1 MLLRSGMMLGLGMGP
16 ASVRRRNMSARAVRL
31 LSLGLGPLLIQRR
44 ERSRRA
50 ACLLALALG
59 PFSVRTRDEDEEAAR
74 AKALK
79 KARRVAH
86 KLRSKAKAART
97 KDVKWQA
104 LDRSLNTLWDHSKR
118 PVFSPKDTL
127 RLLLGMQSAP
137 HSPQARAARAEGA
150 VRATDA
156 DAADGGSTT
165 ITALLQRADL
175 LPDLPSDDEEEAEG
189 DAAEAAAVAAH
200 GVRGRSIIRAASA
213 AALHRSNSS
222 AAIDAE
228 VTDLVTHPAQKRIH
242 ALIFGDDIESHF
254 AMGAAPK
261 TKVATS
267 AAVKSLLSAKV
278 AQAVGIG
285 LRTLGVS
292 GEGAE
297 AEAAIRTM
305 ARAVA
310 AGDVEAAGGQA
321 AVVTMSRMGCY
332 DRDASAAVMADARP
346 AVELPAAEM
355 YVRVMVGSVPRVQ
368 ERLGLLT
375 FSEAVEDQLASAE
388 AAAGVLLRASEEA
401 STSALLVSLLRD
413 VVLPAGN
420 ALNRFTKNAAAAGF
434 RLAGLA
440 ELGAVKSAEG
450 ENLVQYIARRLV
462 AYADALRRQSRRGKA
477 QAALPG
483 DAAAAAAGRGAAPGA
498 DGGDGEEDSGAGAM
512 ALLFAR
518 KELPSA
524 EAACKLSTP
533 AVEADVTQA
542 RAAVAKAAKALAD
555 IGESKGAGLPAGAE
569 AEGPDHAAEAAVF
582 VDRVSATVDALQDRV
597 AAAEALLKRAT
608 QAFEKLLGFFGE
620 DGGDASGEGGEA
632 APEPSSFFGVL
643 LGFLQDLEEAAEKE
657 LASIKKR
664 EMRAKEE
671 ARKAERRANKEAGA
685 SFSRGR
691 GEASPA
697 AVMAELSGRLRTGSG
712 PG

>member
-1 MLLRSGMMLGLGMGP
+1 MMLGLGIGP
-16 ASVRRRNMSARAVRL
+16 AVVRRRNMSGRAVRL
-31 LSLGLGPLLIQRR
+31 LSLGLGPLMIERR

-50 ACLLALALG
+50 ACLLALSLG
-59 PFSVRTRDEDEEAAR
+59 PFSVRSRDEAEESAR

-86 KLRSKAKAART
+86 KLRSKAKTART

-137 HSPQARAARAEGA
+137 HSPQARAARAEGGG
-150 VRATDA
+150 RATDP
-156 DAADGGSTT
+156 DTADGGSTT

-175 LPDLPSDDEEEAEG
+175 LPDLPSDDEDDEEG
-189 DAAEAAAVAAH
+189 NAAEAAAVAAH

-261 TKVATS
+261 TKMASAT
-267 AAVKSLLSAKV
+267 AVKSLLSAKV

-292 GEGAE
+292 SEGAG
-297 AEAAIRTM
+297 AEAAIRSL

-310 AGDVEAAGGQA
+310 AGDVEAAGGLPSI
-321 AVVTMSRMGCY
+321 VTMSRMGCY
-332 DRDASAAVMADARP
+332 DRDSSAAVMADARP

-355 YVRVMVGSVPRVQ
+355 FVRVMVGSVPRVQ
-368 ERLGLLT
+368 ERLALLT
-375 FSEAVEDQLASAE
+375 FNEAVEDQLASAE

-462 AYADALRRQSRRGKA
+462 TYADALRRQARRSRG
-477 QAALPG
+477 QALPG
-483 DAAAAAAGRGAAPGA
+483 AAAASAAAGAGAGA
-498 DGGDGEEDSGAGAM
+498 DCDDGGEDSGAGAM

-524 EAACKLSTP
+524 EAACKLSAQ

-542 RAAVAKAAKALAD
+542 RTAVAKAAKALAD
-555 IGESKGAGLPAGAE
+555 IGGSKDTGLPDGQE
-569 AEGPDHAAEAAVF
+569 AAGPDHAAEAALF
-582 VDRVSATVDALQDRV
+582 VDRVSTTVEGLQDRV
-597 AAAEALLKRAT
+597 SAAEALLKRAT

-620 DGGDASGEGGEA
+620 DLGEGA
-632 APEPSSFFGVL
+632 AEGDSPPEPSTFFGVL

-657 LASIKKR
+657 LANIKKR
-664 EMRAKEE
+664 EMRAREE

-697 AVMAELSGRLRTGSG
+697 AVMAELSGKLRTSKG
-712 PG
+712 PS